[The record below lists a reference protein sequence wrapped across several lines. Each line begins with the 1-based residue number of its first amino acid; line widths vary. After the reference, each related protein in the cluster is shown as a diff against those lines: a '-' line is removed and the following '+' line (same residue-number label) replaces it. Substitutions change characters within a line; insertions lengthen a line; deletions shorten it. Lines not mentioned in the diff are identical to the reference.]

1 MDGVKGPLAG
11 DGQEGVCRATDN
23 PITETLGLKW
33 ELDPPLKLYLLPLAP
48 AFPLLRLSLA
58 PSCQGIK
65 SFLRQAWQWGAPDVK
80 SRSTTFP
87 GHSWCE
93 GCLMKEPSMIS

>member
-11 DGQEGVCRATDN
+11 DGQEGVRGATDN

-48 AFPLLRLSLA
+48 AFPFSVFPSLPRAKELSL
-58 PSCQGIK
+58 S
-65 SFLRQAWQWGAPDVK
+65 
-80 SRSTTFP
+80 
-87 GHSWCE
+87 
-93 GCLMKEPSMIS
+93 